1 VSEVFGTSYADL
13 YDAVYGD
20 KPYGAECELIERLL
34 LGHGAPGHGRLLDL
48 GCGTGGHA
56 IPLARRGWQVTGV
69 DRSPEMLARAGAKLA
84 DRPEVRVEWVEG
96 DVRTLDLGREFDA
109 ALMMFAVLGYQ
120 AGNRDV
126 AAALSVVRRH
136 LRPGGLFLFDVWY
149 GPAVLAQ
156 RPTAR
161 FRVVP
166 VADGRVLRHVDGEL
180 DVRRHL
186 CTVSFHLWRLR
197 GERVVAETEERH
209 AMRYFFPLELE
220 AFLAGAGLEL
230 IRLGAFP
237 EFDRDPDEGTW
248 NVLGVARAG

>member
-1 VSEVFGTSYADL
+1 VTGEFGEPYADL

-34 LGHGAPGHGRLLDL
+34 LAHGEHGGRRLLDL

-69 DRSPEMLARAGAKLA
+69 DRAPEMLARAGAKLA
-84 DRPEVRVEWVEG
+84 ERPEVRLELIEG
-96 DVRTLDLGREFDA
+96 DVRTVDLGREFDA

-120 AGNRDV
+120 TGNRDV

-136 LRPGGLFLFDVWY
+136 LRTGGLFVFDVWY

-166 VADGRVLRHVDGEL
+166 VADGRVLRQADGEL
-180 DVRRHL
+180 DVPRHL
-186 CTVSFHLWRLR
+186 CTVHFHLWRLR
-197 GERVVAETEERH
+197 GERVIAETEERH
-209 AMRYFFPLELE
+209 TMRFFFPLELE
-220 AFLAGAGLEL
+220 AFLAGADLEL
-230 IRLGAFP
+230 VRLGAFP
-237 EFDRDPDEGTW
+237 DFDRDPDETTW
-248 NVLGVARAG
+248 NVLGVARAR